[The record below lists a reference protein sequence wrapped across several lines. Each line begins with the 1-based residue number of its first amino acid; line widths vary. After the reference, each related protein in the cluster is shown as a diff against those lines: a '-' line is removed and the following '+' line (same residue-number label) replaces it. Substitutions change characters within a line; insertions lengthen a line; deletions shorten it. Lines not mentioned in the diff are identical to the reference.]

1 MNIQLF
7 TNKEEWVQASAK
19 GIVDSLSLNMQKDS
33 IASLAVSG
41 GSTPFP
47 IYSSLQNYKIDWSKV
62 TLIEVDERFVPV
74 QSPESNWSHI
84 TSSLEG
90 ISFHKTLYFKYNQD
104 IYRMQQRVEEELP
117 DTIDVMVLGM
127 GLDGHFASLF
137 PGGEYWNHTHDTKTL
152 ITQAPDGYLTPQ
164 RLSLSPEYIH
174 KTDHIVVLIS
184 GKEKYEY
191 LIAHLEQDNSISQF
205 PFQYLKNHPHIE
217 VYCYLP

>member
-7 TNKEEWVQASAK
+7 THQEEWVQASAK
-19 GIVDSLSLNMQKDS
+19 SIVDSLSLNLQTNFPV
-33 IASLAVSG
+33 SLAVSG

-47 IYSSLQNYKIDWSKV
+47 IYLSLSTYEIDWSNV

-74 QSPESNWSHI
+74 QSPESNWNNI
-84 TSSLEG
+84 TSSLEK
-90 ISFHKTLYFKYNQD
+90 ISFHKTIYFEYNQD
-104 IYRMQQRVEEELP
+104 IYSMQQKVEEELP
-117 DTIDVMVLGM
+117 DSIDVMVLGM

-137 PGGEYWNHTHDTKTL
+137 LGGEYWNHINNTKTL
-152 ITQAPDGYLTPQ
+152 ITEAPDTYLTTQ

-174 KTDHIVVLIS
+174 KTNHIVVVIS

-191 LIAHLEQDNSISQF
+191 LMTHLEQDNSISQF

>member
-7 TNKEEWVQASAK
+7 THQEEWVQASAK
-19 GIVDSLSLNMQKDS
+19 GIVDNLSLNLQTS
-33 IASLAVSG
+33 CPVSLAVSG

-74 QSPESNWSHI
+74 QSPESNWNNI
-84 TSSLEG
+84 ASSLDK
-90 ISFHKTLYFKYNQD
+90 ISFHKTIYFEYNQD
-104 IYRMQQRVEEELP
+104 IYSMQQKVEEELP
-117 DTIDVMVLGM
+117 DSIDVMVLGM

-137 PGGEYWNHTHDTKTL
+137 PGGEYWKHINNTKTL
-152 ITQAPDGYLTPQ
+152 ITEAPDTYLTTQ
-164 RLSLSPEYIH
+164 RLSLSPGYIH
-174 KTDHIVVLIS
+174 KTNHIVVVIS

-191 LIAHLEQDNSISQF
+191 LMTYLEQDNSISQF

-217 VYCYLP
+217 VYCYFP